1 RAAEGRSHHRRPD
14 RVRGRHRREERA
26 AMTQSSAGTP
36 RTPGSPIARLN
47 DYGQSPWYDNI
58 RRSLLERGDL
68 ARMIEED
75 GIRGV
80 TSNPT
85 IFEKAISAGNEYD
98 GVIHT
103 LGKQGLSSQDIGW
116 ELLIADVG
124 MAADILR
131 PCHDGVGGADGFVS
145 KIGR

>member
-1 RAAEGRSHHRRPD
+1 HPRVRRRPGPGAAGLGRRAAAHPAGLRR
-14 RVRGRHRREERA
+14 GHGREERA
-26 AMTQSSAGTP
+26 AMTSQSSPGTP

-58 RRSLLERGDL
+58 RRSQLEGGDL
-68 ARMIEED
+68 QRMIEED

-116 ELLIADVG
+116 ELL
-124 MAADILR
+124 
-131 PCHDGVGGADGFVS
+131 
-145 KIGR
+145 